1 MKGREH
7 MTMSIH
13 RKKTHTEI
21 DTFTMNHM
29 HRHPRVKSGIISQI
43 RAETFYTGPNVI
55 KEKEELCD
63 VFMANGYPEE
73 MARNKHKSKRPNRT
87 EEGNGRTDTISLP
100 YIQGLSENVERAVR
114 DLCSLHPETLPDET
128 PNIYRSQQH
137 QGGQV
142 QDSIR
147 PVGSKF
153 EMVRPHYSA
162 KRAHNV
168 LGHAH
173 LPSSPHMLPSRYAS
187 SRMIM
192 LSNYFLGRFEAD
204 VAES

>member
-7 MTMSIH
+7 TTMSIH

-21 DTFTMNHM
+21 DTFTTNHT

-43 RAETFYTGPNVI
+43 RAETVYTGPNVI

-73 MARNKHKSKRPNRT
+73 MARNKHKLKRLNLT
-87 EEGNGRTDTISLP
+87 EEEDGRTDTISLP

-114 DLCSLHPETLPDET
+114 DLCSLYLQTLPDET
-128 PNIYRSQQH
+128 PNIYRSHQH

-142 QDSIR
+142 KDSMW
-147 PVGSKF
+147 V
-153 EMVRPHYSA
+153 
-162 KRAHNV
+162 
-168 LGHAH
+168 
-173 LPSSPHMLPSRYAS
+173 
-187 SRMIM
+187 
-192 LSNYFLGRFEAD
+192 
-204 VAES
+204 